1 MEMPR
6 NVCIVGGGSIGGV
19 LAYFLYKGGLF
30 NIPVYYRS
38 ETSVKSILDTRGI
51 LIRIPHQR
59 EVYLVP
65 IQPRISSNPVDEC
78 DFIINSVK
86 AYDVEATIDLMKKLS
101 HGGTVIIMLQN
112 GIGSYELVAE
122 KLANVKVAVGVAFI
136 GSERD
141 SPSSIT
147 YSGGKTIITGCPG
160 RICYELKELQTVF
173 IRGGCDFRITSN
185 IDYYRWLK
193 LALNSIVNPIT
204 ALTRK
209 RNKIILDEDAGE
221 LVDQLIEE
229 FIQVAKKYGFSF
241 EKEGLVS
248 YIIRNVELTRENK
261 SSMLQDILRKKR
273 TEIDYI
279 NGFLARELG
288 RGSLNFFIT
297 RLIHLLEVE
306 ENGE

>member
-1 MEMPR
+1 
-6 NVCIVGGGSIGGV
+6 
-19 LAYFLYKGGLF
+19 
-30 NIPVYYRS
+30 
-38 ETSVKSILDTRGI
+38 
-51 LIRIPHQR
+51 
-59 EVYLVP
+59 
-65 IQPRISSNPVDEC
+65 
-78 DFIINSVK
+78 
-86 AYDVEATIDLMKKLS
+86 
-101 HGGTVIIMLQN
+101 
-112 GIGSYELVAE
+112 
-122 KLANVKVAVGVAFI
+122 
-136 GSERD
+136 
-141 SPSSIT
+141 
-147 YSGGKTIITGCPG
+147 
-160 RICYELKELQTVF
+160 QTVF

-209 RNKIILDEDAGE
+209 RNKIILDEDARE
-221 LVDQLIEE
+221 LVNQLIEE

-297 RLIHLLEVE
+297 RLIHLLEGE

>member
-1 MEMPR
+1 
-6 NVCIVGGGSIGGV
+6 
-19 LAYFLYKGGLF
+19 
-30 NIPVYYRS
+30 
-38 ETSVKSILDTRGI
+38 
-51 LIRIPHQR
+51 
-59 EVYLVP
+59 
-65 IQPRISSNPVDEC
+65 
-78 DFIINSVK
+78 FIINSVK

-209 RNKIILDEDAGE
+209 RNKIILDEDARE
-221 LVDQLIEE
+221 LVNQLIEE

-297 RLIHLLEVE
+297 RLIHLLEGK